1 MIFLIRK
8 KPYIS
13 ATTSVMNPDSQEAIG
28 RRKEFYN
35 SKSVDDFLK
44 KHGVPKS
51 EHAMRSLIAMGLGK
65 SDVDRELAEILEHVY
80 FQVHAQQIN
89 IRDKANGKLIVSI
102 RK

>member
-1 MIFLIRK
+1 MI
-8 KPYIS
+8 
-13 ATTSVMNPDSQEAIG
+13 NPDAEDAIRQ
-28 RRKEFYN
+28 RRDFYT
-35 SKSVDDFLK
+35 SESVDNFLK

-51 EHAMRSLIAMGLGK
+51 RHAVRSLVALANGK
-65 SDVDRELAEILEHVY
+65 ADSQVGVESIEILGHVY